1 VAGRVVTRLL
11 DAFLLLTALVL
22 LPWAVVLDL
31 WDQIR
36 G

>member
-1 VAGRVVTRLL
+1 VAGGVVTRLL

>member
-1 VAGRVVTRLL
+1 VAGGVVTRLL
-11 DAFLLLTALVL
+11 DAFLLLMALVL